1 MNTFS
6 DTQLTEKVKEFG
18 DEVALIELISR
29 HSGIYVNMVRKFG
42 SKSLS
47 YTQMGQILDEKDYN
61 IYEAALD
68 YDESRAKFSTHIA
81 NKAKYICLTE
91 KTKNKKNSSINY
103 DYVDFF
109 IETPDN
115 TPEETCIYEET
126 LNRILNMISDHEDER
141 VRLIFNERYFGGES
155 NKLKPWNKVAEKTNL
170 SHQGCINIHNR
181 TIENFRKKVS
191 NERIK
196 L

>member
-91 KTKNKKNSSINY
+91 KTKNKKNSSI
-103 DYVDFF
+103 
-109 IETPDN
+109 T
-115 TPEETCIYEET
+115 
-126 LNRILNMISDHEDER
+126 
-141 VRLIFNERYFGGES
+141 
-155 NKLKPWNKVAEKTNL
+155 
-170 SHQGCINIHNR
+170 
-181 TIENFRKKVS
+181 
-191 NERIK
+191 
-196 L
+196 